1 MSVWGGKKAF
11 MKSPQGWGPGSG
23 GRLVGRGGWPQSDQ
37 TSGGGL
43 EMFVFSPKS
52 LLQGENEYV
61 HRLLRKQRRPRE
73 AVQVGQAG

>member
-1 MSVWGGKKAF
+1 MEGVGGLKA
-11 MKSPQGWGPGSG
+11 
-23 GRLVGRGGWPQSDQ
+23 